1 MLETAS
7 DPELKLKELGLI
19 LPGVP
24 KPVASY
30 IPTLIVSDFLFTS
43 GTLPLQDGKVI
54 YTGKMG
60 ENKNTIE
67 TGYEA
72 SKLATLNSLSAVKE
86 TLGSLLKIKRV
97 VKVTGF
103 VNSSSGFTDQPK
115 VINGASD
122 LLVKVFG
129 DAGKHTRSAIGV
141 AELPLNALVEIEF
154 IYQIDTQVSSFA
166 YAQDDI

>member
-1 MLETAS
+1 MLETKS
-7 DPELKLKELGLI
+7 DPENKLKELGLT
-19 LPGVP
+19 LPLPP

-30 IPTLIVSDFLFTS
+30 IPTLIVSNLLLTS

-60 ENKNTIE
+60 EKNNSIE
-67 TGYEA
+67 IGYEA

-86 TLGSLLKIKRV
+86 ALGSLLKVKRV

-103 VNSSSGFTDQPK
+103 VNSSPGFTDQPK

-122 LLVKVFG
+122 LLVKIFG
-129 DAGKHTRSAIGV
+129 ELGKHVRSAIGV
-141 AELPLNALVEIEF
+141 SELPLNALVEIEF
-154 IYQIDTQVSSFA
+154 VYQV
-166 YAQDDI
+166 DI

>member
-1 MLETAS
+1 MIMLDLEK
-7 DPELKLKELGLI
+7 DPEAKLKEMGLS
-19 LPGVP
+19 LPEVP

-30 IPTLIVSDFLFTS
+30 IPTLIVSNLLYTS
-43 GTLPLQDGKVI
+43 GTLPMENGKVA

-60 ENKNTIE
+60 QNNNTIE
-67 TGYEA
+67 IGYEA
-72 SKLATLNSLSAVKE
+72 SKLATLNSLSAVKSA
-86 TLGSLLKIKRV
+86 LGSLSKVKRV

-103 VNSSSGFTDQPK
+103 VNSGAGFTDQSK

-129 DAGKHTRSAIGV
+129 ENGKHVRSALGI

-154 IYQIDTQVSSFA
+154 IYQVG
-166 YAQDDI
+166 